1 MSPEKIHFN
10 LKITGR
16 VQGVGYRAFA
26 SRVARNMN
34 LTGYVKN
41 LPDGSVYIEVEGPR
55 ELVGQMVNQCKNG
68 PGWAYVENVV
78 TSEAPLQS
86 FSEFQVKY

>member
-26 SRVARNMN
+26 SRVARNLN

-41 LPDGSVYIEVEGPR
+41 LPDGSVYVEVEGPR
-55 ELVGQMVNQCKNG
+55 ELVDHMVIQCKKG
-68 PGWAYVENVV
+68 PGWAHVESVIA
-78 TSEAPLQS
+78 SEAPLQS
-86 FSEFQVKY
+86 FSEFRVKY